1 MRTGETLLVS
11 AWLAVLSAAP
21 VYGQMMVVDRSAA
34 PKSGVSEI
42 GRSRGSG
49 YVGDY
54 FRIGSARELWVV
66 ESARVWV
73 TPEHRDRKDGKIGDF
88 FEKIS
93 FAAGIEF
100 PPPPSGQ
107 PDCNCHPLIPLQTAA
122 FHNGSDE
129 PDAADIR
136 VSRLADNVWQIDF
149 RSLHWT
155 VPGATNLQFGIS
167 AKGRPSGSAES
178 YRLWTALSDSDTPHQ
193 LRSFTDAGKMEGV
206 YTEKALHAR
215 STIRIQVWAHLIA
228 NISIRPE
235 RELIEVTLHGSPT
248 FDVRKTQLA
257 DLRFGPGKAAA
268 ISTKVVLE
276 AGQMNLIARFKRKDI
291 GFGPNDVNTCLTGR
305 QTGNISFQG
314 CALVSR
320 QYR

>member
-1 MRTGETLLVS
+1 ML
-11 AWLAVLSAAP
+11 
-21 VYGQMMVVDRSAA
+21 VVDRATAA
-34 PKSGVSEI
+34 KSGASEI
-42 GRSRGSG
+42 GRSRTSG

-54 FRIGSARELWVV
+54 FRIGRPRESWVV

-73 TPEHRDRKDGKIGDF
+73 TPEHQARKDGKIGDF

-100 PPPPSGQ
+100 PAPPSGQ
-107 PDCNCHPLIPLQTAA
+107 PDCDCHNLIPLQTAA
-122 FHNGSDE
+122 FHTGSDD
-129 PDAADIR
+129 PDTAGVR
-136 VSRLADNVWQIDF
+136 VTRVAGNLWQVDF
-149 RSLHWT
+149 RRLNWT

-167 AKGRPSGSAES
+167 SVGRPSGSGGP
-178 YRLWTALSDSDTPHQ
+178 YRLLSAVSEPDAPHQ
-193 LRSFTDAGKMEGV
+193 LRSFTENGKMEGV
-206 YTEKALHAR
+206 YTEKGLHGR
-215 STIRIQVWAHLIA
+215 SAIRVQVWAHLIA

-257 DLRFGPGKAAA
+257 DLRFGPGKAVAV
-268 ISTKVVLE
+268 STKVVVD
-276 AGQMNLIARFKRKDI
+276 AGQMNLVARFNRKDV
-291 GFGPNDVNTCLTGR
+291 GFGPNDVNTCLSGR
-305 QTGNISFQG
+305 QTSNIPFEG